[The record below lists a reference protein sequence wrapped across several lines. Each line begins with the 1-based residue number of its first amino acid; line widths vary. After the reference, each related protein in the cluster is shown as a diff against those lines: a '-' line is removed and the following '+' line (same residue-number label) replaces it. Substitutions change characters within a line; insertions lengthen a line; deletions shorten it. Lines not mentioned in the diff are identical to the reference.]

1 MAIMFSKLLASL
13 ILKAAVIMWERK
25 NNQQQE
31 MAVRETIKNIKNNAN
46 ALVERVVLAANGAY
60 SKKVLKRKYIKAKI
74 KYLKKQL
81 KNSNKNWVTTYNIVS
96 SKTNK
101 KQNKKIKKYE
111 IGFTTRNKYA
121 TIKLR

>member
-1 MAIMFSKLLASL
+1 
-13 ILKAAVIMWERK
+13 
-25 NNQQQE
+25 
-31 MAVRETIKNIKNNAN
+31 
-46 ALVERVVLAANGAY
+46 
-60 SKKVLKRKYIKAKI
+60 
-74 KYLKKQL
+74 LKKQL